1 MVKTPGVV
9 RIAAVGDIHLGRAAY
24 GPPIQTLFGQVA
36 ERADV
41 LALCG
46 DLTDRGDPEEGRQ
59 LARALASVGVPVVAV
74 LGNHDHESGKVPELS
89 RILCDAGVQVLDG
102 GDAFEIHGVGFAGV
116 KGFAGGFGRRAL
128 GPWGEEIIKLFV
140 REAVEEALKLETSLS
155 KLRTDRRVVLLHY
168 SPIAGTVEGEPR
180 EIYPYLGSSRL
191 EEPLI
196 RYPVDAVFHGHAH
209 HGCLEGKTVGGVKVY
224 NVSLSLLHRSFPDQ
238 PPFRILELRTEGVER
253 REGGEV
259 ERRMDR
265 QGDRRAEAQPGRRAS
280 EQLHL
285 SEQPRSEQHRS
296 EQPRASDEHQP
307 DGAQRRNDRASPALQ
322 AGGEDHSHREG

>member
-9 RIAAVGDIHLGRAAY
+9 RVAAVGDIHLGRVAF

-36 ERADV
+36 ELADV

-59 LARALASVGVPVVAV
+59 LARALASVGVPIVAV
-74 LGNHDHESGKVPELS
+74 LGNHDYESGKVPELS
-89 RILCDAGVQVLDG
+89 RILCEAGVQVLDG
-102 GDAFEIHGVGFAGV
+102 GDAVEIHGIGFAGV

-128 GPWGEEIIKLFV
+128 GPWGEETIKLFV
-140 REAVEEALKLETSLS
+140 REAVDEALKLETSLS

-168 SPIAGTVEGEPR
+168 SPIAGTVEGEPK

-209 HGCLEGKTVGGVKVY
+209 HGTLEGRTVGGVKVY
-224 NVSLSLLHRSFPDQ
+224 NVSLSLLQHSFPNQ
-238 PPFRILELRTEGVER
+238 PPFRVVELRTDRVER
-253 REGGEV
+253 REDGEI
-259 ERRMDR
+259 ERRHDHA
-265 QGDRRAEAQPGRRAS
+265 GDRRAEPQLGRRTADQAAG
-280 EQLHL
+280 EAAPHP
-285 SEQPRSEQHRS
+285 E
-296 EQPRASDEHQP
+296 
-307 DGAQRRNDRASPALQ
+307 GAQRPKDLASHISVTR
-322 AGGEDHSHREG
+322 GEGPSRRSG